1 MTLSFLPYHAPSTLA
16 LSLSLPLPNSVASIY
31 RLACIPL
38 LRQLPRRNKL
48 TKFPPPSSIHRA
60 SSPRSS
66 SSPGWIPALL
76 VPHLETRTRGAKTKE
91 ENNEEKKIK
100 KEERERDA
108 LRTSSAPLPSA
119 RQIEIVRAGKLDR
132 GPPLGTFVGRWKG
145 KIGEWRRGEWVD
157 ESGIRGEEVRAA
169 ELWEQAGQ
177 REGERREDG

>member
-16 LSLSLPLPNSVASIY
+16 LSLSLSLPNSVASIY

-100 KEERERDA
+100 KEERETPFERVPLLFLPLDK
-108 LRTSSAPLPSA
+108 LKSSERENSTEVPLLERSSVGGKERSA
-119 RQIEIVRAGKLDR
+119 NG
-132 GPPLGTFVGRWKG
+132 
-145 KIGEWRRGEWVD
+145 
-157 ESGIRGEEVRAA
+157 GEENGWTGV
-169 ELWEQAGQ
+169 E
-177 REGERREDG
+177 